1 MERVLLQALTL
12 PKGHAARL
20 LAAEKLVGN
29 PSWVE
34 GLATS
39 ALLEVLANAVLAQTD
54 VAFSSEPAGNP
65 LDLAPDEESR
75 NLLAGVLLHA
85 IENKED
91 DLEKA
96 VENALSALHRRALER
111 RQRELRTLIAEA
123 DRKANQEMVLQLTQ
137 ELQHLNHTLRSL

>member
-1 MERVLLQALTL
+1 
-12 PKGHAARL
+12 
-20 LAAEKLVGN
+20 
-29 PSWVE
+29 
-34 GLATS
+34 
-39 ALLEVLANAVLAQTD
+39 

-91 DLEKA
+91 DLEQA